1 MKSKLDKSALHKEEH
16 VLVDLKKL
24 SHVVNKKVVKKA

>member
-1 MKSKLDKSALHKEEH
+1 MKSKVDKLAAHKEEP

>member
-1 MKSKLDKSALHKEEH
+1 MKSKLDKSALHKEEPA
-16 VLVDLKKL
+16 LVDLKKL